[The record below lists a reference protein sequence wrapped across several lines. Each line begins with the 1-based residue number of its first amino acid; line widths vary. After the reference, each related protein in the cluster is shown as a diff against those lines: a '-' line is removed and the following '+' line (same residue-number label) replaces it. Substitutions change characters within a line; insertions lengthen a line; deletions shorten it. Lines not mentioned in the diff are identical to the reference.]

1 MCHAP
6 ALGAEYGVGQRLP
19 YTCPR
24 VCWCVLTHAYTRV
37 LRVDEWRPWG
47 SCLPQLVTSWF
58 PVTLRLTRVQLGM
71 PSEPEGT
78 AGEVGGGGTQADG
91 RPCGGWPGVRVP
103 GWKARPGVSS
113 VLRQDCLA
121 RAWRDEAHL
130 AWGCG
135 RRVEGTIGG
144 SAASA
149 SDHLHLGPGR
159 GLRRRGT
166 RVRARGGRGWGSGL
180 GLPASHTTCAR
191 DTQAHL
197 GPPGS
202 HVHHREDTSAQLGH
216 TCTHPCPFGPVAL
229 THTLR
234 GHTSS
239 HARPHGNGGG

>member
-1 MCHAP
+1 M
-6 ALGAEYGVGQRLP
+6 GWRVP

-37 LRVDEWRPWG
+37 LRVDEWHPRG
-47 SCLPQLVTSWF
+47 SCLPQMVTSWF
-58 PVTLRLTRVQLGM
+58 PVTLRLTQVQLGM
-71 PSEPEGT
+71 PSEPEG
-78 AGEVGGGGTQADG
+78 AVGDWVGGGTQADG

-202 HVHHREDTSAQLGH
+202 HTAGPHLHTPMPLRSSRSHTHSTRSHQL
-216 TCTHPCPFGPVAL
+216 TRTPTWKWRRVEA
-229 THTLR
+229 
-234 GHTSS
+234 
-239 HARPHGNGGG
+239 GGRAGGQS